1 MPQLIRP
8 PHLRPG
14 DTIAIIP
21 TARAIGIDELKDGIA
36 LAESW
41 GLRVRLGENVG
52 TKWYQQAG
60 TSEER
65 VHHLYTALR
74 DPDVRAV
81 WCARG
86 GYGTMHVLDWDLSF
100 IRNDPKWIIGFS
112 DITALHN
119 AMHGLGICSLHAQMP
134 FGIDKKTPGTQ
145 ETLRRS
151 LFGEGYAITSTF
163 EPEAHAVEA
172 ARVGARNGVLLQTP
186 GECEGVVIGGN
197 LSLLYALRGT
207 PYDIDPAGKILFLE
221 DLDELL
227 YHMDRMTMNLKL
239 AGWFSGLAGLI
250 VGGMSD
256 MRNKDE
262 TDPFGKT
269 AEQIIAGAAMYHT
282 YPKCFQFPAGHIADN
297 RALVLG
303 QKAKLSVTESGTT
316 LSFEGSGA
324 V

>member
-1 MPQLIRP
+1 MPELIRP

-14 DTIAIIP
+14 DTVAIVP
-21 TARAIGIDELKDGIA
+21 TARAIVLDELRDGIA

-41 GLRVRLGENVG
+41 GLKVRLGENVG

-65 VHHLYTALR
+65 VHHLYTTLR
-74 DPDVRAV
+74 DPDVRAI

-86 GYGTMHVLDWDLSF
+86 GYGTMHLLDWDLSF
-100 IRNDPKWIIGFS
+100 IRNDPKWIVGFS
-112 DITALHN
+112 DITVLHN
-119 AMHGLGICSLHAQMP
+119 AMNRLGICSLHAQMP
-134 FGIDKKTPGTQ
+134 FGLGKKTAETS
-145 ETLRRS
+145 ETLRAA
-151 LFGEGYAITSTF
+151 LFGLPYSIGSSF
-163 EPEAHAVEA
+163 DQRAHATEA
-172 ARVGARNGVLLQTP
+172 ARTGGRSEVLVPTA
-186 GECEGVVIGGN
+186 GECEGELVGGN

-207 PYDIDPAGKILFLE
+207 PYDLDPVGKILFLE
-221 DLDELL
+221 DVDELL

-262 TDPFGKT
+262 KDPFGKT

-303 QKAKLSVTESGTT
+303 QKAKLSVTHNGAT
-316 LSFEGSGA
+316 LSFERSGA
-324 V
+324 T